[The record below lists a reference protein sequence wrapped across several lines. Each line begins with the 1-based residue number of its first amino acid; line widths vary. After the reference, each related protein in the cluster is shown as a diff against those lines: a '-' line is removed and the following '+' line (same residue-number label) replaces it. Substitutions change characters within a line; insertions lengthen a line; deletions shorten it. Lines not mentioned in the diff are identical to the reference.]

1 MKLDIPQKESKPL
14 IEVPAGYCF
23 LFQQGKCHRGKACRW
38 KHDTP
43 NDITSTKQTTVDP
56 LVHSSGAVTKVTV
69 TKKNDGIWGLSK
81 VKVTMEKEVAPSKP
95 AQLKARRNDAKKKTQ
110 TVATEG
116 GGKGLSG
123 KDETPKKAMKSGQRA
138 LSKILSKM
146 KEKNGNNFLDT
157 QHAGVYDKISAD
169 IPVKSAEVVVVPA
182 SEGVVPETNSR
193 KTHLPTKSRKKVGM
207 VCVQMFGS
215 LGRFQ

>member
-1 MKLDIPQKESKPL
+1 MKPT
-14 IEVPAGYCF
+14 A
-23 LFQQGKCHRGKACRW
+23 
-38 KHDTP
+38 
-43 NDITSTKQTTVDP
+43 VDP

-95 AQLKARRNDAKKKTQ
+95 VQLKARRNDAKKKKQ
-110 TVATEG
+110 TIATEG

-123 KDETPKKAMKSGQRA
+123 QTHTKINSQENEAPKKAMKSGKRA

-146 KEKNGNNFLDT
+146 KGKNGNNFLDT
-157 QHAGVYDKISAD
+157 QHAGVYGEISAN
-169 IPVKSAEVVVVPA
+169 IPVKSAEVVFVPA
-182 SEGVVPETNSR
+182 SEGVVPETNLKPMQVEKAKMKLTGYSR
-193 KTHLPTKSRKKVGM
+193 KTHLKTKSRKKLGM
-207 VCVQMFGS
+207 GCVQMFGS